1 MLLLAIDTSGRQGS
15 IALAR
20 AEEGDAPSDIE
31 VIEIMPLVG
40 GTFSAQLIP
49 QISTL
54 ISSNGYTKEAIGGL
68 AVVSGPGSFTGIR
81 VGLAAAKALGE
92 ILEKPIAALSLLEV
106 MAFVAV
112 SGAHV
117 VAAIDAGRGNVY
129 AGKYDPTERSRPPQ
143 ANPQRERV
151 LPLDEF
157 LREAGN
163 SQVVTSDE
171 DIAAACRQA
180 GLAVTTIPPVSA
192 DAVARLG
199 WRKINLGETTT
210 AEGLEAN
217 YIHRTDPELLDK
229 SRA

>member
-1 MLLLAIDTSGRQGS
+1 MLLLAIDTSGKQGS

-92 ILEKPIAALSLLEV
+92 ILERPIAALSLLEV
-106 MAFVAV
+106 MAFVFSSV
-112 SGAHV
+112 PV
-117 VAAIDAGRGNVY
+117 VAVIDAGRGNVY
-129 AGKYDPTERSRPPQ
+129 TGKYDPTESSRPPQ
-143 ANPQRERV
+143 ANPQWERV

-163 SQVVTSDE
+163 RLIVTSDE

-180 GLAVTTIPPVSA
+180 GLAVTSIPPVSA

-199 WRKINLGETTT
+199 WRKISVGETTT
-210 AEGLEAN
+210 AEGLQAN
-217 YIHRTDPELLDK
+217 YIQRTDAELLDK